1 MAAEQDNLQYSEQ
14 YSEEGFWSK
23 LAEYAL
29 AAGSQVVE
37 YALRLYYAAQDPRTP
52 AWAKSVIVGAL
63 GYFITP
69 LDAIPDLVPAVGY
82 ADDLGVLA
90 MALGTVAMYITPEI
104 RARAAQKKRDW
115 FGEPAGAP
123 GKADRG

>member
-1 MAAEQDNLQYSEQ
+1 MVVQESNDQFAEQ

-23 LAEYAL
+23 LTDYAL
-29 AAGSQVVE
+29 AAGAQVVE
-37 YALRLYYAAQDPRTP
+37 YALRLYYAAQDPQTP
-52 AWAKSVIVGAL
+52 AWAKSVIVSAL

-90 MALGTVAMYITPEI
+90 MALGTVAMYVTPEI
-104 RARAAQKKRDW
+104 RERAAQKKRDW
-115 FGEPAGAP
+115 FG
-123 GKADRG
+123 